1 MTLTL
6 TLYATNA
13 DNRGPWT
20 GVRTMTAY
28 NVTGN
33 SYTFYW
39 DGKNDSGAY
48 VDPWTYTFE
57 VDITQT
63 DINYNENPALQ
74 VEDATEYR
82 SRYLHILRSR
92 DAFNNPI
99 YEAEYAGYDDGDPND
114 PNDDSYLYYIRFYD
128 LKDTLNV
135 DASEGELQLYDT
147 AFNIIR
153 TWDVASLECLASGH
167 SGGDGLDA
175 SSVGITHDLLVPVPV
190 SDDAGIFILHIRD
203 DHPYKY
209 RDHRERWAR
218 ELNSF
223 VAKVTSVVWEEI
235 NSDLDDNP
243 KEGGGKRIYPDK
255 QSRTDTIDRTTVQV
269 RAKTFPKWNGMTV
282 YFKSFDV
289 DDPSSDSAPLDT
301 TDEGTPPQ
309 PSGGDNRGLYS
320 EGTMNPSNGIAITD
334 SNGEATVDFTVS
346 MQPGNNFRVVSTCM
360 ANSMGLHLSTSNTY
374 TVKHIFLGNLPVN
387 GYAMTDMLTVWRK
400 LHVEVDSM
408 GAEPENTT
416 FDADD
421 LLRGDVADPDISA
434 FAAAFEPA
442 YVTALRDTGCD
453 DSNTLW
459 HYDFLDREIMGGFFH
474 LYCLDEE
481 EGTRGTRVEDP
492 AWWSVYVLGAYD
504 GDRPE
509 DNDPDNEMGNTG
521 ACGDDEPEWA
531 IVFMEVER
539 DLAIQHNWDVAE
551 DIKITT
557 LHEIGHQFELSD
569 NHEQS
574 VMGIPLNV
582 MWSPILLEEESNLI
596 NSPTIF
602 SAAQLAVIRGILM
615 P

>member
-1 MTLTL
+1 
-6 TLYATNA
+6 
-13 DNRGPWT
+13 
-20 GVRTMTAY
+20 MTAY

-408 GAEPENTT
+408 GAEPENTA

-442 YVTALRDTGCD
+442 YTTVARDTGQD
-453 DSNTLW
+453 NSDTPW
-459 HYDFLDREIMGGFFH
+459 HYDFTGIGGDF
-474 LYCLDEE
+474 LLNAYCLNEE
-481 EGTRGTRVEDP
+481 DGYRGTKVEDN
-492 AWWSVYVLGAYD
+492 AWWSVYALGAYE
-504 GDRPE
+504 GVNSYS
-509 DNDPDNEMGNTG
+509 DNDLDAELASGGITRVD
-521 ACGDDEPEWA
+521 AEPEWSV
-531 IVFMEVER
+531 ILMEVQR
-539 DLAIQHNWDVAE
+539 DQAIQHTWSGEEILHAQQYVA
-551 DIKITT
+551 
-557 LHEIGHQFELSD
+557 LHEVAHQFNFTPDHSD
-569 NHEQS
+569 PDEN
-574 VMGIPLNV
+574 GNPLDV
-582 MWSPILLEEESNLI
+582 MWAAGSNEDEDKRKIVPL
-596 NSPTIF
+596 SF
-602 SAAQLAVIRGILM
+602 SASQLNTIRYTIR